1 MGQEAAESPVI
12 AVLLRG
18 NFSSL
23 FGIPPKRWRFK
34 QEVQKQK
41 ELMTSHSENS
51 WDSSQNLKYT
61 VSECCKQ
68 PITGCG

>member
-1 MGQEAAESPVI
+1 
-12 AVLLRG
+12 
-18 NFSSL
+18 
-23 FGIPPKRWRFK
+23 
-34 QEVQKQK
+34 
-41 ELMTSHSENS
+41 LMTSHSENS